1 MLIKYIDFFGIL
13 LPKNIL
19 LPLFLLLVIRLSV
32 FSIEVT
38 LTRFQSLELCKFL
51 TPLICSF
58 LFCDCFLSETF
69 CLVSFQEKF
78 QNISGVVK
86 TEKLKT
92 AFPRDTLGKQILH
105 CSYGVGFSVF
115 QFPQHD
121 MTFVELYLYIVP
133 PNRSPQI

>member
-1 MLIKYIDFFGIL
+1 MLIKYIDFFGML

-38 LTRFQSLELCKFL
+38 LTRFQSFELCKFLTYLCKFL

-58 LFCDCFLSETF
+58 LFCDCFLSENF

-78 QNISGVVK
+78 HYISGVVK
-86 TEKLKT
+86 TEKMKT
-92 AFPRDTLGKQILH
+92 AFPRDMLGTQILH

-115 QFPQHD
+115 QFHY
-121 MTFVELYLYIVP
+121 MM
-133 PNRSPQI
+133 